1 MADKI
6 TDPWGIEMEIAA
18 DYPSTQAQADAMLDE
33 FIAKSK
39 DASPRARIRAARA
52 LARQMIPSADAIPW
66 RKLDVAYACDTCK
79 WFNADPS
86 SATQGDGLSGECF
99 YAPPT
104 PIWGGG
110 DFGQPTSMRPR
121 VKRVDVCGHHAL
133 GGETPFS

>member
-6 TDPWGIEMEIAA
+6 TDPWGIEMEISA
-18 DYPSTQAQADAMLDE
+18 DYPSMQAQADAMLDE
-33 FIAKSK
+33 FIAKAK
-39 DASPRARIRAARA
+39 DAPPRARIRAARA

-79 WFNADPS
+79 WFSADPS
-86 SATQGDGLSGECF
+86 SVSKGDGLSGECF

-104 PIWGGG
+104 PTYSDYGGPI
-110 DFGQPTSMRPR
+110 FIRLR
-121 VKRVDVCGHHAL
+121 VRRVDVCAHHAL